1 MLNGDKRMDKMK
13 IRVIARILLVSILIG
28 CCGVGFLGYKL
39 YIHENKQT
47 SQIYDLMGQVSY
59 LENKLNQTT
68 NYYNFET
75 EYKAD
80 AFNYFAIG
88 NSLTLITSWGRGICS
103 TEPDNDY
110 FNLVRKSLENRYGK
124 VVAYPYNFSPWERL
138 SNRDKAFDL
147 IESYLSPELDLVT
160 VQLGENA
167 TDITTY
173 EQDLESLVNYV
184 KEKAPD
190 ATILII
196 GDWWSTE
203 KNEMRKE
210 AAKNTGALFADL
222 SNAIGD
228 SSYQSQT
235 GLTCYLIDG
244 STIEVSEEASTHPGD
259 KGMKYIA
266 DQIEAALGFK

>member
-1 MLNGDKRMDKMK
+1 MRQYLGCEIS
-13 IRVIARILLVSILIG
+13 IRRI
-28 CCGVGFLGYKL
+28 
-39 YIHENKQT
+39 Q
-47 SQIYDLMGQVSY
+47 D
-59 LENKLNQTT
+59 
-68 NYYNFET
+68 YYNFET

-110 FNLVRKSLENRYGK
+110 FNLVKKSLENRYGK

-167 TDITTY
+167 IDITTY

-184 KEKAPD
+184 KEKASD

-203 KNEMRKE
+203 KNVMRKE
-210 AAKNTGALFADL
+210 AAKNTGALFAEL
-222 SNAIGD
+222 SNVIGD

-235 GLTCYLIDG
+235 GLTCYLSDG

-259 KGMKYIA
+259 KGMKFIA
-266 DQIEAALGFK
+266 DQVEAALGLK